1 MDDFDAAIKLDPDY
15 IDALNNRG
23 LAYVGRGAYDRAIED
38 FERVLKLNPNDVDA
52 LRNRDDALAR
62 KGK

>member
-1 MDDFDAAIKLDPDY
+1 MDDFDAATKLDPDY

-23 LAYVGRGAYDRAIED
+23 RAYVGRGAYDRALED

-52 LRNRDDALAR
+52 IRNRADALAR

>member
-1 MDDFDAAIKLDPDY
+1 
-15 IDALNNRG
+15 
-23 LAYVGRGAYDRAIED
+23 VGRGAYDRAIED

-52 LRNRDDALAR
+52 LRNRADALAR